1 MISALG
7 KAFAALLAGCY
18 KIIPD
23 YGWSIIFF
31 TLLSKVI
38 LIPISVMVQF
48 NSIKMVKMYPEM
60 NRIKAK
66 FFGNSDMISE
76 ENYNLYKKENY
87 HPMLDLVPV
96 IVQLIV
102 LMGVVEG
109 LKRFNVSDTMFC
121 GFDLSLIPAKVMGR
135 YILVPLIAAFSAWFM
150 CYIQNVANVL
160 QSEQGKVNKYTTMGI
175 SVGLSLY
182 LGFFVPAGVALYWT
196 IGNLLAV
203 VQLFILKAC
212 INPKKYID
220 YERLEK
226 AKKDYEEIEKIGKK
240 SEVSKED
247 RKRERADYKRFFSI
261 GNKHLVFYSESNGFY
276 KYFKGIIEYILEN
289 TNIVVHYITSDPK
302 DNIFKLAES
311 NPRIKPYF
319 IGENKLITL
328 MMKMDADIVCMTTP
342 DLENYHIKRSYI
354 RKDIEYIYI
363 QHHVG
368 SINMILRKGAVDH
381 FDTVFVSGKH
391 QKEEIEAT
399 ERCYGLAAK
408 KLVEYGYP
416 LLDEM
421 ISEYAKLP
429 KKTANEQKMIL
440 IAPSWHSQGIM
451 FTCIEELID
460 GLKGN
465 GWKVILR
472 PHPQFVR
479 HNRNILE
486 NLARKYED
494 DRDIEIQFDFTSN
507 NPVLAADLVVTD
519 WSAIAYEY
527 SFTTFKPVLYVDV
540 PMKVNN
546 PDWKEAGVEPID
558 IWIRDRNGI
567 SISPDKLDNVANEV
581 KRLFL
586 EGDKYREDIGHLRE
600 EYIYNIGSS
609 AEYGAKYI
617 ISSLQEKIE
626 LRKGNVNNG
635 K

>member
-203 VQLFILKAC
+203 VQLFILNAC

-220 YERLEK
+220 YEALKASREELDKVEQYHK
-226 AKKDYEEIEKIGKK
+226 SAKKEI
-240 SEVSKED
+240 SKENQA
-247 RKRERADYKRFFSI
+247 REKQDYKRFFKFGYKQI
-261 GNKHLVFYSESNGFY
+261 VFYSEKNGFY
-276 KYFKGIIEYILEN
+276 KYFKNVIEFILDK
-289 TNIVVHYITSDPK
+289 TDIVIHYICGDPNDEVFKMSSDR
-302 DNIFKLAES
+302 FKT
-311 NPRIKPYF
+311 YY
-319 IGENKLITL
+319 IGENKFIVL
-328 MMKMDADIVCMTTP
+328 MMKLEADIMVMTTP
-342 DLENYHIKRSYI
+342 DLQTYHIKKSLVQ
-354 RKDIEYIYI
+354 DNIEYIYMD
-363 QHHVG
+363 HAMGDVNL
-368 SINMILRKGAVDH
+368 SYRKHALDN
-381 FDTVFVSGKH
+381 FNTIFIPN
-391 QKEEIEAT
+391 ELT
-399 ERCYGLAAK
+399 EREIRAQEKLYNLPEKNLVRTGYGLI
-408 KLVEYGYP
+408 
-416 LLDEM
+416 DDM
-421 ISEYAKLP
+421 ISQYKPSDREGRNVK
-429 KKTANEQKMIL
+429 EIL
-440 IAPSWHSQGIM
+440 IAPSWQQDN
-451 FTCIEELID
+451 LID
-460 GLKGN
+460 LCIDEILDQILGKGYH
-465 GWKVILR
+465 VILR
-472 PHPQFVR
+472 PHPQYVR
-479 HNRNILE
+479 HFEDKL
-486 NLARKYED
+486 LAIKEKYKDHED
-494 DRDIEIQFDFTSN
+494 FELQMDFSSNKTVFDAD
-507 NPVLAADLVVTD
+507 VLMTD
-519 WSAIAYEY
+519 WSGIAFEY
-527 SFTTFKPVLYVDV
+527 SFTTLRPTLYINT
-540 PMKVNN
+540 PMKIMN
-546 PDWKEAGVEPID
+546 PDYKEID
-558 IWIRDRNGI
+558 IEPFDVAVRDEIGI
-567 SISPDKLDNVANEV
+567 SVDTDKLSTLADAVHRLLNDEV
-581 KRLFL
+581 FSEDSIAKIREKYLF
-586 EGDKYREDIGHLRE
+586 
-600 EYIYNIGSS
+600 NIGKSG
-609 AEYGAKYI
+609 EVGARYI
-617 ISSLQEKIE
+617 IGKLIE
-626 LRKGNVNNG
+626 YSKR
-635 K
+635 